1 MSNPAQDEFNKLVDS
16 QNSRRTQHPED
27 AASFTSNEDT
37 RSSTLVPSTV
47 NSPRKP
53 SKNSLRS
60 SAYNNCDSSGEDS
73 DVENRIP
80 RRKNTPYYIPNNH
93 GYNENTGPK
102 GVIADARAFE
112 RERRLG
118 NKTTYVR
125 TEGMVLPKMQHLQ
138 LGQEEH
144 TTGGAR
150 HTNGS
155 NSDLDE
161 DDDLDDEFVRRW
173 REKRGEEI
181 KSGKWNGT
189 YAMRRKGR
197 YGTMKTMDA
206 FGFLEALERTPR
218 DTVVAIYVFD
228 ELVRIRYHSRTYGH
242 RYWSKLTCACD
253 SHQSAKAT
261 THNSSGWQRDMQ
273 M

>member
-1 MSNPAQDEFNKLVDS
+1 MSNPAQDEFNSLVATQS
-16 QNSRRTQHPED
+16 PRFTQHPED
-27 AASFTSNEDT
+27 AASHTSNEDT
-37 RSSTLVPSTV
+37 SYAQSSSTLVPSTA
-47 NSPRKP
+47 NSPHES

-60 SAYNNCDSSGEDS
+60 SAYNTHDSSGEDS
-73 DVENRIP
+73 DIENQIP
-80 RRKNTPYYIPNNH
+80 LRKNTPYYIPNNH

-118 NKTTYVR
+118 NKITYVR

-138 LGQEEH
+138 LRQEEH
-144 TTGGAR
+144 TSAGAK
-150 HTNGS
+150 NNKS
-155 NSDLDE
+155 NDSDQDEEDDE
-161 DDDLDDEFVRRW
+161 DDDFMRHW

-189 YAMRRKGR
+189 YAVRRKGR
-197 YGTMKTMDA
+197 YGSMKTVDA

-228 ELVRIRYHSRTYGH
+228 ELVCVACIICNVGADSCRY
-242 RYWSKLTCACD
+242 
-253 SHQSAKAT
+253 
-261 THNSSGWQRDMQ
+261 
-273 M
+273 